1 MSYQPCGMTTQRLRS
16 SRLARVLALLALLWA
31 TLHPVLS
38 AAIEPV
44 FAPGGLHDPELCL
57 AIAYG
62 NQTAAGD
69 SSDPA
74 APAAHHEHCALQC
87 SALHAGAPAPVQLTL
102 PEPLGHTAEP
112 AGSGAVPALAVTW
125 RAAQARAPPG
135 KQQR

>member
-1 MSYQPCGMTTQRLRS
+1 MSFQAGGMTTGRLRS

-38 AAIEPV
+38 AAIEPA
-44 FAPGGLHDPELCL
+44 FAPGGPHDPELCL
-57 AIAYG
+57 ASGYAG
-62 NQTAAGD
+62 QTTAGD
-69 SSDPA
+69 ASDPA
-74 APAAHHEHCALQC
+74 APPAHHEHCALQC

-102 PEPLGHTAEP
+102 PDPVGHQAEP
-112 AGSGAVPALAVTW
+112 VGSGAVPALAVTW